1 MGMSE
6 TSLLLRAYFETLYE
20 RLEAGKDLL
29 PGRIEKLLA
38 EEIAVRGFGDFDE
51 EKYAA
56 YRDACLAFVDERIE
70 AYNPI
75 GIQYLFDRSRAK
87 DAFELELQLNW
98 YNSKA
103 EFEALVE
110 AARSKAETGL
120 TEENFRPLAEEL
132 IEQVRAFPDN
142 SIISAY
148 EAQPGLRKLPD
159 YVVARAIE
167 EIIV

>member
-6 TSLLLRAYFETLYE
+6 TSLLLRAYYETLYE
-20 RLEAGKDLL
+20 RLEAAKDLL
-29 PGRIEKLLA
+29 PPRIEKLLA
-38 EEIAVRGFGDFDE
+38 EEIAARGFGDFDE
-51 EKYAA
+51 AKYAA
-56 YRDACLAFVDERIE
+56 YRDACLAFVDERLE

-75 GIQYLFDRSRAK
+75 GIQYLFDRTRAK

-110 AARSKAETGL
+110 AARSKAKTGL
-120 TEENFRPLAEEL
+120 TEENLRPLAEEL

-167 EIIV
+167 EIIT

>member
-1 MGMSE
+1 MNDMN
-6 TSLLLRAYFETLYE
+6 LILRAYFEALYE
-20 RLEAGKDLL
+20 RLEAARDLL
-29 PGRIEKLLA
+29 PPRIDRLLA
-38 EEIAVRGFGDFDE
+38 EEVEARAFEDFDE

-75 GIQYLFDRSRAK
+75 GIQYLFERSRAK

-98 YNSKA
+98 YNSQA
-103 EFEALVE
+103 EFEALVK

-120 TEENFRPLAEEL
+120 TEENLRPLAEEL
-132 IEQVRAFPDN
+132 IEQVRAFPDK

-148 EAQPGLRKLPD
+148 QAQPGLRKLPD

-167 EIIV
+167 EIIA